1 MKGYHGIKL
10 PSRWLF
16 QQVGGGSWGREDR
29 GEPVPMPSGRKSVGG
44 RHHELTGFNG
54 STSLASMIGDL
65 VVRSEPKSCR
75 WVALVL
81 VQRDARRLVIAR
93 NKNAIMNQEP
103 SSEFS
108 AGLWYIYC
116 RTYSLSY

>member
-1 MKGYHGIKL
+1 MKGYQGIKL

-16 QQVGGGSWGREDR
+16 RQVGGGSWGREDR

-54 STSLASMIGDL
+54 SMIGDL

-75 WVALVL
+75 WVVLVL

-93 NKNAIMNQEP
+93 NKTQ
-103 SSEFS
+103 
-108 AGLWYIYC
+108 L
-116 RTYSLSY
+116 